1 MIQEL
6 KAKAAEHWQTY
17 LPTMWATLVSEDR
30 VDEAL
35 TKAATEAE
43 SQIRA
48 LMENG
53 ARLDEAEEIV
63 LPQLIYLPPET
74 DGLDEELRVEL
85 AQKEEEYQALEHEV
99 MMLDPDRQETFIPQ
113 ARVH

>member
-17 LPTMWATLVSEDR
+17 LPTMWAELVAEDR

-43 SQIRA
+43 SEIRT
-48 LMENG
+48 LMERG
-53 ARLDEAEEIV
+53 ARLDEAEEMV
-63 LPQLIYLPPET
+63 LPKLIYLPPET
-74 DGLDEELRVEL
+74 DGLDPEVAAEL
-85 AQKEEEYQALEHEV
+85 AQKEAEYQALESQ
-99 MMLDPDRQETFIPQ
+99 MIQPDPQETFIPQ
-113 ARVH
+113 ARIR